1 MHRELNMQFVV
12 ANGARI
18 PSLGFGTYGVRGD
31 ALSSLIP
38 AALHAGFRHIDTAQ
52 VYANEADV
60 GRGISQS
67 GVPRGDI
74 FITTKVWA
82 PNCAPHLMGPSV
94 DESLRKL
101 GSDHVDLLLL
111 HWPNSAIPLADQI
124 GALNDIVRAG
134 KARHIGVSNY
144 NRALLAQA
152 VQLSDAPLVTNQFE
166 YHPYLEQRALVSAT
180 RQAGL
185 AVTAYCAMAVGRV
198 FTDPR
203 LEEIAAR
210 TGRTVS
216 QVVLRWLV
224 QQGDVVALSRT
235 SHRDRLAE
243 NTAIFDFEL
252 TAQDMAAIFALAEP
266 GSRIVDPPG
275 LAPKW
280 D

>member
-1 MHRELNMQFVV
+1 MQFVA

-18 PSLGFGTYGVRGD
+18 PALGFGTYGMRGS
-31 ALSSLIP
+31 ALSDIVP

-52 VYANEADV
+52 IYANEADV
-60 GRGISQS
+60 GRGIAQS
-67 GVPRGDI
+67 GVARRDI
-74 FITTKVWA
+74 FLTTKVWA
-82 PNCAPHLMGPSV
+82 PNCAPRLMAQSV

-101 GSDHVDLLLL
+101 GTDHVDLLLL
-111 HWPNSAIPLADQI
+111 HWPNSAIALEDQI
-124 GALNDIVRAG
+124 GALADVVRAG

-152 VQLSDAPLVTNQFE
+152 VQASDAPLVTNQFE

-180 RQAGL
+180 RAAGL

-198 FTDPR
+198 FGDPA
-203 LEEIAAR
+203 LQEIAAR
-210 TGRTVS
+210 NGRTVS

-224 QQGDVVALSRT
+224 QQGGTVTLSRT
-235 SHRDRLAE
+235 SNPDRLAE
-243 NTAIFDFEL
+243 NAAIFDFEL
-252 TAQDMAAIFALAEP
+252 PAHDMAAIFALTEA

-275 LAPKW
+275 LAPAW

>member
-1 MHRELNMQFVV
+1 MQFVV

-38 AALHAGFRHIDTAQ
+38 VALHAGFRHIDTAQ
-52 VYANEADV
+52 VYANEVDV

-67 GVPRGDI
+67 SVPRGDI

-111 HWPNSAIPLADQI
+111 HWPNNAIPLADQI

-152 VQLSDAPLVTNQFE
+152 VQLSAEPLVTNQFE

-216 QVVLRWLV
+216 QLVLRWLV

>member
-1 MHRELNMQFVV
+1 MQFVA

-18 PSLGFGTYGVRGD
+18 PSLGFGTYGMRGG
-31 ALSSLIP
+31 ALSNIIP

-52 VYANEADV
+52 VYANESDV
-60 GRGISQS
+60 GRGIAQS
-67 GVPRGDI
+67 GVARGDV
-74 FITTKVWA
+74 FITTKIWVA
-82 PNCAPHLMGPSV
+82 NCEPRLMAQSV

-111 HWPNSAIPLADQI
+111 HWPNGAIPLEDQI
-124 GALNDIVRAG
+124 GALNDLVRAG

-144 NRALLAQA
+144 NRALLAKA
-152 VQLSDAPLVTNQFE
+152 VQVSAEPLVTNQFE

-180 RQAGL
+180 RDAGL

-198 FTDPR
+198 FGDAR
-203 LEEIAAR
+203 LREIATR
-210 TGRTVS
+210 HGRAVS

-224 QQGDVVALSRT
+224 QQGGVVALSR
-235 SHRDRLAE
+235 SSNRDRLAE
-243 NTAIFDFEL
+243 NTAVFDFEL
-252 TAQDMAAIFALAEP
+252 PAQDMAAIFELAEP

-275 LAPKW
+275 LSPIW

>member
-1 MHRELNMQFVV
+1 MQFVV

-18 PSLGFGTYGVRGD
+18 PSLGFGTYGMRGN
-31 ALSSLIP
+31 ALSDIIP

-67 GVPRGDI
+67 GVPRDDI

-82 PNCAPHLMGPSV
+82 PNSAPRLMGLSV

-101 GSDHVDLLLL
+101 GSDYVDLLLL
-111 HWPNSAIPLADQI
+111 HWPNSLIPLEDQI
-124 GALNDIVRAG
+124 GALNDVVRDG

-144 NRALLAQA
+144 NRSLLAKA
-152 VQLSDAPLVTNQFE
+152 VQVADAPLVTNQFE
-166 YHPYLEQRALVSAT
+166 YHPYLEQRTLVSAT
-180 RQAGL
+180 RGAGL
-185 AVTAYCAMAVGRV
+185 AVTAYCAMSVGRV
-198 FTDPR
+198 FADPR
-203 LEEIAAR
+203 LEEIASR
-210 TGRTVS
+210 NGRTVS

-224 QQGDVVALSRT
+224 QQGGVVALSRT
-235 SHRDRLAE
+235 SNPDRLPE

-252 TAQDMAAIFALAEP
+252 SAADMAAIFSLAEP
-266 GSRIVDPPG
+266 GSRIVDPEG
-275 LAPKW
+275 LAPAW

>member
-1 MHRELNMQFVV
+1 MQFVA

-18 PSLGFGTYGVRGD
+18 PSLGFGTYGMRGD
-31 ALSSLIP
+31 ALSDIIP

-60 GRGISQS
+60 GRGIARS
-67 GVPRGDI
+67 GVPRDDI

-82 PNCAPHLMGPSV
+82 PNCAPRLMGRSV

-111 HWPNSAIPLADQI
+111 HWPNGAIALEDQI
-124 GALNDIVRAG
+124 GALSDVVRAG

-144 NRALLAQA
+144 NRALLAKA
-152 VQLSDAPLVTNQFE
+152 LDVSGVPLVTNQFE
-166 YHPYLEQRALVSAT
+166 YHPYLDQRALVSAT
-180 RQAGL
+180 REAGL
-185 AVTAYCAMAVGRV
+185 AVAAYCAMAVGRV
-198 FTDPR
+198 FDDPR
-203 LEEIAAR
+203 LQEIAAR
-210 TGRTVS
+210 NGLTVS

-224 QQGDVVALSRT
+224 QQGGTVALSRT
-235 SHRDRLAE
+235 SNPDRLAE
-243 NTAIFDFEL
+243 NAAIHDFEL
-252 TAQDMAAIFALAEP
+252 PAQDMATIFALAGP

-275 LAPKW
+275 LAPAW